1 MIQKYLKQFFSFFS
15 DMHSSPYRIIILLML
30 FVFFFNSC
38 KKKSEE
44 PPIITLI
51 SETGYT
57 DTDRT
62 VAIGLPVKIG
72 INGFSN
78 DAPITNL
85 VITLTTENG
94 IETALDSGLYTNELH
109 FVKNLSYGASA
120 WEKWTFT
127 IMDKNRKKSSQ
138 TITLTKDTNSVFGL
152 INYFPSIKLGCQQ
165 NLTIGSFFNPETGSI
180 HFADSTNAIQSS
192 IYIIT
197 YYASLNVP
205 PTDYTFGSPSDNDIT
220 TYYSFINNW
229 ILPRNEMRY
238 KFDSLTVS
246 PQEFD
251 LAYND
256 SLIISNYTSATVG
269 KRKFKSSRPGYVI
282 PFQIT
287 EGAMAGKRGLLKII
301 SINGQESGFIEFAMK
316 IQK

>member
-1 MIQKYLKQFFSFFS
+1 
-15 DMHSSPYRIIILLML
+15 MHILSYPLLFLIIIL
-30 FVFFFNSC
+30 FFFSC
-38 KKKSEE
+38 KNKSEE
-44 PPIITLI
+44 PPTLTFN

-57 DTDRT
+57 ASDRV

-72 INGFSN
+72 INGLSSN
-78 DAPITNL
+78 APITNF

-94 IETALDSGLYTNELH
+94 TETALDSGLYTNNLQ
-109 FVKNLSYGASA
+109 FVKNISYGASS

-127 IMDKNRKKSSQ
+127 IMDKNRNKSTK

-152 INYFPSIKLGCQQ
+152 INYFPSIKLGCQ
-165 NLTIGSFFNPETGSI
+165 NNSTFGSFLYPENGYVC
-180 HFADSTNAIQSS
+180 FADSTDAIQNN

-197 YYASLNVP
+197 YYALLNVP
-205 PTDYTFGSPSDNDIT
+205 PTDYTFGSPSDNDVT
-220 TYYSFINNW
+220 TYYPNINNW
-229 ILPRNEMRY
+229 TLPRNEVRY

-246 PQEFD
+246 PQQFD

-269 KRKFKSSRPGYVI
+269 KRKFKSARPGYVI
-282 PFQIT
+282 PFEIT
-287 EGAMAGKRGLLKII
+287 AGAMIGKRGLLKII
-301 SINGQESGFIEFAMK
+301 STSGLEDGFIEFAMK